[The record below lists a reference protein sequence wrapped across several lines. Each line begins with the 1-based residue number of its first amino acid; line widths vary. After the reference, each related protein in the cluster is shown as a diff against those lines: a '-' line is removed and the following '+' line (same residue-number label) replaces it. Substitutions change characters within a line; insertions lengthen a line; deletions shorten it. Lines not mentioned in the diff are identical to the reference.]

1 MSSISRPRRATELR
15 SGGKLVRARRAAG
28 PKTPYDRPTATFS
41 PNPSYENPNW
51 LSRLIY
57 SPTRMIAS
65 GAGKLLSSV
74 FTTDSSSS
82 SSSASGS
89 DDIDDD
95 NDDNDDDEISSQETN
110 AIKKNGTAET
120 IMHIRSEYQPMVEK
134 SENKRMIE
142 QLLMQ
147 EIFSREECDRLIR
160 IIKSRVIDS
169 HMIGDAENK
178 SLSELPRGIV
188 DSDSNMPEF
197 CSAAVTEAK
206 KWLEKKKS
214 GSNSKSTLDLGPC
227 TLNTAMLPDFTEGK
241 AGSPVDMAKSYM
253 QTRPPWASP
262 STSHIGYRS
271 PSPTGMQLFKEE
283 TPYSLGCSSSSASK
297 MKRDSSVSAKW
308 NISEELRK
316 VRSKATEEMLR
327 SLPSSKIDWSSFA
340 LGHKNVSNSVVADD
354 IEARMRD
361 KMQTWTKSID
371 ASLNLATGVTTSY
384 GFPVSQVTQDELQNE
399 ALTPNPATLIT
410 EQNQNVDDSQTMEE
424 TRVPMEETREGRL
437 SSEQG
442 LQSLEDIK
450 TVSQSDV
457 DAANIDGH
465 RDTNGATQLLNSIT
479 EGAIQDSGLHNQ
491 NCTTSKE
498 VDGTGDSFVA
508 NGFPSSGLSLS
519 AGHEPP
525 DTEHNP
531 DPVGLD
537 HNTINPIAPVE
548 EAFDLLSEASKEVPI
563 MFENDIFPTGSQNS
577 SSMCIEGISQDIQAS
592 SKLGVASKTNGTLGE
607 AQGKETGQIQS
618 ER

>member
-1 MSSISRPRRATELR
+1 M
-15 SGGKLVRARRAAG
+15 
-28 PKTPYDRPTATFS
+28 
-41 PNPSYENPNW
+41 
-51 LSRLIY
+51 
-57 SPTRMIAS
+57 
-65 GAGKLLSSV
+65 
-74 FTTDSSSS
+74 
-82 SSSASGS
+82 
-89 DDIDDD
+89 
-95 NDDNDDDEISSQETN
+95 
-110 AIKKNGTAET
+110 KKNGTAET
-120 IMHIRSEYQPMVEK
+120 VTHIRSEYQPMVEK

-178 SLSELPRGIV
+178 SLIELPRGIV

-206 KWLEKKKS
+206 KWLGKKKS

-227 TLNTAMLPDFTEGK
+227 TLNTAMLPD
-241 AGSPVDMAKSYM
+241 
-253 QTRPPWASP
+253 
-262 STSHIGYRS
+262 
-271 PSPTGMQLFKEE
+271 
-283 TPYSLGCSSSSASK
+283 
-297 MKRDSSVSAKW
+297 MKRDSSASAKW

-340 LGHKNVSNSVVADD
+340 LGHKNVSNSLVADD

-361 KMQTWTKSID
+361 KMQSSTKSID
-371 ASLNLATGVTTSY
+371 ASSNLATGVTTSY
-384 GFPVSQVTQDELQNE
+384 GFPDNLRMRPHFFPTSVSQVTQDELQNE

-410 EQNQNVDDSQTMEE
+410 EQNQNVDDSQT
-424 TRVPMEETREGRL
+424 MEETREGRL

-479 EGAIQDSGLHNQ
+479 EGAIQGLRLTLIAILDSGLHNQ

-508 NGFPSSGLSLS
+508 NGFPSSGLGLS

-525 DTEHNP
+525 DTEHNL

-537 HNTINPIAPVE
+537 HNTIYPIAPVE
-548 EAFDLLSEASKEVPI
+548 EAFDLLSEASKDVPI

-592 SKLGVASKTNGTLGE
+592 SKLDVASKTNGTSEKHKGKKLGKYNRRGRGRRGR
-607 AQGKETGQIQS
+607 GK
-618 ER
+618 

>member
-1 MSSISRPRRATELR
+1 MSSISRPRRATEPR

-28 PKTPYDRPTATFS
+28 PKTPYDRPPATFS

-82 SSSASGS
+82 SSSSSSGSGS

-95 NDDNDDDEISSQETN
+95 NDDDEISFQETD
-110 AIKKNGTAET
+110 AMKKNGTAET
-120 IMHIRSEYQPMVEK
+120 ITHIWSEYQPMVEK

-147 EIFSREECDRLIR
+147 EIFSREECDRMIR

-227 TLNTAMLPDFTEGK
+227 TLNTAMLPDFTEGE

-271 PSPTGMQLFKEE
+271 PSPTGIQLFKEE

-297 MKRDSSVSAKW
+297 MKRDSSASAKW
-308 NISEELRK
+308 NILEELRK

-340 LGHKNVSNSVVADD
+340 LGHKNVSNSLVADG

-361 KMQTWTKSID
+361 KMQSSTKSID
-371 ASLNLATGVTTSY
+371 ASSNLATGVTTSY

-399 ALTPNPATLIT
+399 ALTPNPATLVT
-410 EQNQNVDDSQTMEE
+410 EQNQNVDDSQTMAE
-424 TRVPMEETREGRL
+424 TRGRL
-437 SSEQG
+437 GSEQG

-450 TVSQSDV
+450 TLTESDV
-457 DAANIDGH
+457 NAANIDGL
-465 RDTNGATQLLNSIT
+465 RDTNGATQLLNSVT

-508 NGFPSSGLSLS
+508 NGFPSSGLGLS

-537 HNTINPIAPVE
+537 HNPIAPVE
-548 EAFDLLSEASKEVPI
+548 EAVNLLSEASKDVPI
-563 MFENDIFPTGSQNS
+563 MFQNDIFPTGSQNS
-577 SSMCIEGISQDIQAS
+577 SSMFIEGISQDIQAS
-592 SKLGVASKTNGTLGE
+592 SKLGVASKTNGTSEKHKGKKLGKYNRRGRGRGR
-607 AQGKETGQIQS
+607 GK
-618 ER
+618 

>member
-1 MSSISRPRRATELR
+1 MSSISRPRRATEPR
-15 SGGKLVRARRAAG
+15 SGGKLVRARRTAG
-28 PKTPYDRPTATFS
+28 PKTPYDRPPPTFS

-82 SSSASGS
+82 SSSGSGSGS

-95 NDDNDDDEISSQETN
+95 NDDDGISSQETDTM
-110 AIKKNGTAET
+110 KKNGTAET
-120 IMHIRSEYQPMVEK
+120 IMHIRREYQPMVEK
-134 SENKRMIE
+134 SENKCMIE

-178 SLSELPRGIV
+178 SLSELPSGII

-227 TLNTAMLPDFTEGK
+227 TLNTAMLLDFTEGE
-241 AGSPVDMAKSYM
+241 AGSPVDVAKSFM

-262 STSHIGYRS
+262 STSYIGYRS
-271 PSPTGMQLFKEE
+271 PSPTGTQLFKEE

-297 MKRDSSVSAKW
+297 MKKDSSTSAKW
-308 NISEELRK
+308 SISEELRK

-327 SLPSSKIDWSSFA
+327 SLPSSKINWSSFA
-340 LGHKNVSNSVVADD
+340 LGHKIVSNSLVADD

-361 KMQTWTKSID
+361 KMQSSTKSID
-371 ASLNLATGVTTSY
+371 TSSNLATGVTTSY

-399 ALTPNPATLIT
+399 ALTPNPTTLIT
-410 EQNQNVDDSQTMEE
+410 ELNQNVDDSQTMEE
-424 TRVPMEETREGRL
+424 TGEGRL

-457 DAANIDGH
+457 GAVNIDGL
-465 RDTNGATQLLNSIT
+465 RDTNGATQLLNPIM
-479 EGAIQDSGLHNQ
+479 EGTIQDSELHNQ

-537 HNTINPIAPVE
+537 HNTINPTAPVE
-548 EAFDLLSEASKEVPI
+548 EAIDFLSEASKDVPI
-563 MFENDIFPTGSQNS
+563 VFENDILPSGSQNS
-577 SSMCIEGISQDIQAS
+577 SSMCIEGISQDIKES
-592 SKLGVASKTNGTLGE
+592 SKLGVTSKTNGTSEKHKGKKLGKYNRR
-607 AQGKETGQIQS
+607 GLRTRK
-618 ER
+618 R